1 MNKEEGYTLVELLV
15 AIAILGIIMLT
26 FSNFILNYQQKLFLL
41 ENKVV
46 ANNLARLKLEEFR
59 GGGLNSQVFEQKNQ
73 FKEEKFSDYYYT
85 VEKIDSKTELKEIK
99 IRIYHFERE
108 LFKLATFI

>member
-1 MNKEEGYTLVELLV
+1 MNEEGYTLVELLV

-59 GGGLNSQVFEQKNQ
+59 DSGLNNQVVGQKNH
-73 FKEEKFSDYYYT
+73 FKAERFSDYSYT
-85 VEKIDSKTELKEIK
+85 LEKRDSKASLKKIE
-99 IRIYHFERE
+99 IRIYHFENE
-108 LFKLATFI
+108 LFRLVTFL